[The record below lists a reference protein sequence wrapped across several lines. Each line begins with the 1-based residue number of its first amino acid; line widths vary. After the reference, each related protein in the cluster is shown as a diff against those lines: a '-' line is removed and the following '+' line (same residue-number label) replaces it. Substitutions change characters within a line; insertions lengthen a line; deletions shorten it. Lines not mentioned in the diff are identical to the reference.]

1 MNTPTKYPSQQNTGD
16 DIDLRPFFDVI
27 KRKIKF
33 VLTLPIVF
41 SSISVI
47 YALTVDPVYKGGF
60 EIVVEDKNQKRRGS
74 TQTQLQQVWRSSLS
88 LQDSDLKTQEFI
100 LKSPS
105 VLMPVF
111 DYVKSKNKISKG
123 KSSAELDYKSW
134 LNKNLDISFTED
146 TKILSIA
153 YKDKNKDHI
162 VDVLNLISDKYKAYS
177 KKDREKQLTKTIT
190 YLNKQQ
196 QIYKEKAL
204 IARKE
209 FNTFA
214 IENGLA
220 DIDGF
225 VDFDNSEK
233 EEMEMRRRQLNTN
246 TSLGQ
251 TTLTQ
256 DFSGGRNSGAGKRYK
271 EQFRILERY
280 ESHYVD
286 MASRLKPESE
296 YLKNLNIK
304 ITKLKNSL
312 KRPNE
317 ILLKFREL
325 QTLAKRKENILNNI
339 ENELVEMSLE
349 KVKQQEPWQ
358 MISKPTIDKS
368 RLSPKRSQIVLGT
381 FFLSFLSSSFLSYL
395 YEKASGKIYNLK
407 ELKSKINL
415 NFLETLYLF
424 DKDLAKKQIQFLINE
439 SKIKNNLGIVFADK
453 TQEDD
458 LNNKILINQ
467 DLSKLKIANIFED
480 ESINSCEKVLL
491 IIEQGKC
498 TQKDIEI
505 LNKYI
510 GIYKN
515 KFIGW
520 VYVQESN

>member
-1 MNTPTKYPSQQNTGD
+1 MNNPSKYPSQQNIGD
-16 DIDLRPFFDVI
+16 DIDLRPFLGVI
-27 KRKIKF
+27 KRKRKF
-33 VLTLPIVF
+33 ISTISIIF
-41 SSISVI
+41 TSISVI
-47 YALTVDPVYKGGF
+47 YSLTVDPVYKGGF
-60 EIVVEDKNQKRRGS
+60 EIVVEDKNEKRGS
-74 TQTQLQQVWRSSLS
+74 SNSQLSQLMNRSLKK
-88 LQDSDLKTQEFI
+88 QDSDLKTQEFI

-111 DYVKSKNKISKG
+111 NYVKGKNKFYKR
-123 KSSAELDYKSW
+123 KRSAELDYKRW
-134 LNKNLDISFTED
+134 LDKTLEVSFTED
-146 TKILSIA
+146 TKILSIV

-162 VDVLNLISDKYKAYS
+162 LDVLNLISDRYKAYS
-177 KKDREKQLTKTIT
+177 KKDKEKQLTKTQKF
-190 YLNKQQ
+190 LESQK

-209 FNTFA
+209 FNTFS

-225 VDFDNSEK
+225 VDLDNNETGIRSIDF
-233 EEMEMRRRQLNTN
+233 
-246 TSLGQ
+246 SPG
-251 TTLTQ
+251 TTLGTSQ
-256 DFSGGRNSGAGKRYK
+256 LTEDFSVGQNSGAGKRYK
-271 EQFRILERY
+271 QQFRMLERY
-280 ESHYVD
+280 EAHYVD

-296 YLKNLNIK
+296 YLKDLNIK
-304 ITKLKNSL
+304 ILKLKSSL

-317 ILLKFREL
+317 ILLKFRQL
-325 QTLAKRKENILNNI
+325 QTLAQRQEKILNKI
-339 ENELVEMSLE
+339 ENELVDNTLE
-349 KVKQQEPWQ
+349 IVKQQEPWQ

-368 RLSPKRSQIVLGT
+368 RVSPKRSQIVLGVLL
-381 FFLSFLSSSFLSYL
+381 LSFLSSSFLSYL
-395 YEKASGKIYNLK
+395 YEKASGKIFNLK
-407 ELKSKINL
+407 ELNSKIDL

-424 DKDLAKKQIQFLINE
+424 DRDLAKKQINYLINE
-439 SKIKNNLGIVFADK
+439 SEIKNKLGIIFADK

-467 DLSKLKIANIFED
+467 DISKLKIANIFEE

-491 IIEQGKC
+491 IVEQGKC

-520 VYVQESN
+520 VYVQDSN

>member
-1 MNTPTKYPSQQNTGD
+1 MNTPTKYPTQQNTGD
-16 DIDLRPFFDVI
+16 DIDLRPFFGAI

-33 VLTLPIVF
+33 ISTLSLVF
-41 SSISVI
+41 TSISVI
-47 YALTVDPVYKGGF
+47 YALIVDPVYRGGF

-74 TQTQLQQVWRSSLS
+74 NQTQLQQVMRSSLS
-88 LQDSDLKTQEFI
+88 MQDSDLKTQEFI

-111 DYVKSKNKISKG
+111 DYVKGKNKIIKR

-134 LNKNLDISFTED
+134 LNKTLDISFTED
-146 TKILSIA
+146 TKILSIV
-153 YKDKNKDHI
+153 YKDKNKEHI

-190 YLNKQQ
+190 YLNKQK
-196 QIYKEKAL
+196 QIYREKAL

-209 FNTFA
+209 YNNFA

-225 VDFDNSEK
+225 VDFDNSE
-233 EEMEMRRRQLNTN
+233 EEMRRRELSRNM
-246 TSLGQ
+246 
-251 TTLTQ
+251 TLDLSDSTQ
-256 DFSGGRNSGAGKRYK
+256 DFTPGPNSGAGKRYK

-280 ESHYVD
+280 EAHYVD

-339 ENELVEMSLE
+339 ENELVRMSLE
-349 KVKQQEPWQ
+349 RVKQQEPWQ

-368 RLSPKRSQIVLGT
+368 RVSPKRSQIVLGT
-381 FFLSFLSSSFLSYL
+381 LLLSFLTSSFLSYL

-407 ELKSKINL
+407 ELNSKINL

-424 DKDLAKKQIQFLINE
+424 DKELAKKQIQFLINE
-439 SKIKNNLGIVFADK
+439 SKIKNKLGLVFADK
-453 TQEDD
+453 RQEDYLD
-458 LNNKILINQ
+458 NKLLINQ
-467 DLSKLKIANIFED
+467 DISRLKIANIFEE
-480 ESINSCEKVLL
+480 ESINSCEKALL

>member
-16 DIDLRPFFDVI
+16 DIDLRPFFGVI
-27 KRKIKF
+27 KRKRKF
-33 VLTLPIVF
+33 ISTLSIVF

-47 YALTVDPVYKGGF
+47 YALTVDPIYKGGF
-60 EIVVEDKNQKRRGS
+60 EIVVEDKNQKKGS
-74 TQTQLQQVWRSSLS
+74 NDSQLTQIMNSSLNK
-88 LQDSDLKTQEFI
+88 QDSDLKTQEFI

-111 DYVKSKNKISKG
+111 KYVKETNKIREG
-123 KSSAELDYKSW
+123 KSSLELDYKTW
-134 LNKNLDISFTED
+134 LNKTLDISFTED
-146 TKILSIA
+146 TKILSIV

-162 VDVLNLISDKYKAYS
+162 VDVLNLISNKYKAYS
-177 KKDREKQLTKTIT
+177 KKDREKQLTKTIK
-190 YLNKQQ
+190 YLKNQKE
-196 QIYKEKAL
+196 IYKEKSL
-204 IARKE
+204 ISRKE
-209 FNTFA
+209 FNTFS
-214 IENGLA
+214 IKNGLA

-225 VDFDNSEK
+225 VDLDNNEIEIRRIELPTTALGGSE
-233 EEMEMRRRQLNTN
+233 LNEN
-246 TSLGQ
+246 
-251 TTLTQ
+251 
-256 DFSGGRNSGAGKRYK
+256 FSAGPNSGAGKRYK
-271 EQFRILERY
+271 MQFRMLERY
-280 ESHYVD
+280 EAHYVD

-296 YLKNLNIK
+296 YLKNLNTK
-304 ITKLKNSL
+304 ITQLKNSL

-325 QTLAKRKENILNNI
+325 KTIAQRQETILNNI

-368 RLSPKRSQIVLGT
+368 RVSPKRSQIVLGT
-381 FFLSFLSSSFLSYL
+381 FLLSFLSSSFLSYL

-407 ELKSKINL
+407 ELNSKINL
-415 NFLETLYLF
+415 NFLETLYIF
-424 DKDLAKKQIQFLINE
+424 DKDLAKKQIQYLINE

-453 TQEDD
+453 TQEYDFY
-458 LNNKILINQ
+458 NNIFINK
-467 DLSKLKIANIFED
+467 DSSRLEIANIYEE
-480 ESINSCEKVLL
+480 ESINSCEKALL

-510 GIYKN
+510 DIYKN